1 MATLKTWYLAARPK
15 TLWAGIAPVIVGA
28 AMAIESGG
36 FHAVSAVCALLGSM
50 LIQIGA
56 NLANDYFD
64 HAKGADTPD
73 RIGPTRATQAG
84 LVSPNAM
91 LFATAL
97 TFFLACV
104 PGLYIVWRGGWPFVF
119 VGLAS
124 ILCGI
129 LYTGGPWPLGYL
141 GLGDL
146 FVLIFFGPVAVV
158 GTYYVQT
165 LTFSWDA
172 VLAGLATGC
181 FSIAILTVNNTRDI
195 GQDRA
200 AGKKTLPVRFG
211 RAFGRCEYLAMI
223 ILGSAAFPLWLAARN
238 GKWLAL
244 LPLLVLPAALPT
256 IRVVFTKEDGTALNG
271 ALASTGRLLLL
282 FSVLFSIGWI
292 L

>member
-1 MATLKTWYLAARPK
+1 MTTLKTWYLAARPK
-15 TLWAGIAPVIVGA
+15 TLWAGIAPVIVGT

-36 FHAVSAVCALLGSM
+36 FHALSAVCALLGSM

-73 RIGPTRATQAG
+73 RIGPMRATQAG
-84 LVSPNAM
+84 LVSPNTM
-91 LFATAL
+91 FFAAAL

-104 PGLYIVWRGGWPFVF
+104 PGLYIVWRGGWPFVV
-119 VGLAS
+119 VGLVS

-129 LYTGGPWPLGYL
+129 LYTGGPYPLGYL

-146 FVLIFFGPVAVV
+146 FVLVFFGPVAVV

-165 LTFSWDA
+165 LVFSWDA
-172 VLAGLATGC
+172 ALAGLATGC

-195 GQDRA
+195 DQDRA

-211 RAFGRCEYLAMI
+211 RIFGRCEYLAMI
-223 ILGSAAFPLWLAARN
+223 VLGSAAFPLWLAARN

-256 IRVVFTKEDGTALNG
+256 IRVVFTNEDGITLNR

-282 FSVLFSIGWI
+282 FSILFSIGWI
-292 L
+292 V